1 MANKKPII
9 KADANAKPGQ
19 LTTEQKAEQVA
30 RFFTQKR
37 EQYFQIILGNLLR
50 NEKVTHETMVTVSGK
65 DGSEHHQVNILEIV
79 DNAIAGAD
87 YAIECLFPLPTAE
100 KKEGE

>member
-9 KADANAKPGQ
+9 KADANAKPG
-19 LTTEQKAEQVA
+19 LTPEQKAEQVA

-37 EQYFQIILGNLLR
+37 ESYFQGILFNLIHS
-50 NEKVTHETMVTVSGK
+50 TTDVSVR
-65 DGSEHHQVNILEIV
+65 ELV
-79 DNAIAGAD
+79 DIAIEGAD
-87 YAIECLFPLPTAE
+87 YAIERLFPLPTE

>member
-9 KADANAKPGQ
+9 KADANANG
-19 LTTEQKAEQVA
+19 LTPEQKAEQVA

-37 EQYFQIILGNLLR
+37 ESYFQGILFNLIHS
-50 NEKVTHETMVTVSGK
+50 TTDVSVR
-65 DGSEHHQVNILEIV
+65 ELV
-79 DNAIAGAD
+79 DIAIEGAD
-87 YAIECLFPLPTAE
+87 YAIERLFPLPTE

>member
-1 MANKKPII
+1 MAKKPII
-9 KADANAKPGQ
+9 KADANAKPG
-19 LTTEQKAEQVA
+19 LTPEQKAELVA

-50 NEKVTHETMVTVSGK
+50 NEAVTHETMITISGK

-79 DNAIAGAD
+79 DSAITGAG
-87 YAIECLFPLPTAE
+87 YAIERLFPLPKAE